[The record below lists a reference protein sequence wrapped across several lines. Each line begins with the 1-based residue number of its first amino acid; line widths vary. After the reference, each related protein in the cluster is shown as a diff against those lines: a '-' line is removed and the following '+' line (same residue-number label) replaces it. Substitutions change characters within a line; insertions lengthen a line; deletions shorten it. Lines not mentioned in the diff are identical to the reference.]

1 MPPTV
6 SGMQQFRAHFSKNHL
21 EKRRNIRVTFCEFSS
36 HLIVVM
42 LLVLGYNLSTVLNV
56 PQQDYTTVQV
66 DIPPKFFNG
75 DPPSLKADALG
86 SYLDGL
92 LTQPFPLQSL
102 ESYVAL
108 GNTVRS
114 GLGGQTDTV
123 NLLRQTNLGRRLNNI
138 LTRRVIML
146 APAGDMVNSLYTFMN
161 STVPALFV
169 EDGKRPRVVIYDTE
183 DEAVQYVQ
191 ENPNDAQPFALIVI
205 HHANPG
211 KVNYEIRT
219 PYYMVPNTNRVLN
232 RNSIGLSSRYR
243 EYIYSGFLSIQDC
256 VDKWAFEYTGAT
268 PLQNATFL
276 NATNPFNGQAVNITL
291 PTGTVFAA
299 NGTYNPNDI
308 YDPKNFQSFGFPLL
322 PRQENP
328 LCTKPVPYVMPFPIK
343 QYDNNPF
350 FARVGYMLGMGLV
363 MATMYPISRLVK
375 NMVEEKESRMRE
387 VMKIMGLADWALH
400 MSWVCSGCLLFF
412 WIALSTWYVTTR
424 SFIPKSDKTI
434 IFLYFFLFC
443 MSEAMFGMLL
453 SVFFSNSKI
462 ASICAP
468 VALFVCILPRYI
480 FFQSNDEELQ
490 TEKYWASLFSPTA
503 FVFGAD
509 AIADYEYGGVGL
521 QWDNIDDGAF
531 SFLGCLQM
539 MFVDI
544 ILYGVLAIYFDK
556 VLPGE
561 HGIALGPF
569 FFLKRKYWWPALEP
583 ADGDIYQEGSILD
596 QMKEFEPVTKEQ
608 ALKNDVERIPNS
620 EKSRAQV
627 CLHGLRKRYPDGKL
641 AVKKLSLTMLEGEIT
656 CLLGANGAGKTTTI
670 AVLTGLVSATAG
682 DVQIYGHS
690 LATDLQSIRLKT
702 GICPQHNV
710 LFAALTVA
718 EHLYFFGRIKG
729 LQGEELDQA
738 VTEVIQDV
746 GLTEK
751 RHALS
756 DSLSGGMKRKL
767 SLCIALMGDPK
778 FVLLDEPTSGMDP
791 YSRRSTWELLMRYR
805 KDRVILLTTHFMEE
819 ADTLGDRIAIMSEG
833 KLRCAGSSLFLKTR
847 YGAGYIL
854 SMARTKESANTANAN
869 LKQSQNLIE
878 ASAPDFSQAPKK
890 MESPFTHSAGA
901 DEESKTPP
909 DAARSVVAGQKQ
921 PIRGGSNDP
930 QVLRVEKVVC
940 SIIPDAYASSVVAG
954 EILFQLPLTATPLFG
969 QLFTKLKQ
977 TSKELG
983 VGSYGISI
991 TTLEQVFI
999 RLALESKAKSVAQE
1013 LRRKKR
1019 TADGIGDVLANVSGN
1034 INDVVAL
1041 NAAIMNEFD
1050 STAEDSDDDEEED
1063 DESWKL
1069 GGCLGKLNHLIM
1081 TAMHRAVV
1089 GDVVREEEDEGYELV
1104 DSGAYLA
1111 NAKELTKPIPRSP
1124 LRSVKSISDSS
1135 IPLKAESEIQIE
1147 MSPRV
1152 NGVVPPEPGSPYKGA
1167 YMTVLRSADD
1177 AIESIEQAK
1186 IDVSKVMAE
1195 SRLSS
1200 SAPPSKLFT
1209 PQPSKTL
1216 KDALH
1221 IDLNKDVENEE
1232 QDPDL
1237 EASTLVPQKPMSSEE
1252 VLEDAISQ
1260 DSKGKWNIYNYI
1272 CGLDPNWEQKSDDMG
1287 ISHGSLL
1294 VQFIE
1299 LLRKRWIV
1307 AKRDLKGFFFQVLF
1321 PTIQIFLVLT
1331 ILTISWSP
1339 AGKTLKFQSETL
1351 EKGLRGVQ
1359 PAITIAG
1366 AGANECWMHSPVTTM
1381 NATAYAPITAPNVT
1395 TSSKLSEYLLDLTT
1409 LPKES
1414 LPFPQRWAGIV
1425 MNDSVNMNLTVAWPW
1440 VRRNLDFI
1448 LENREAIEAIGTA
1461 FGLDVN
1467 GATGDLIGGSNNIN
1481 FVLPNTTA
1489 VNFTALNS
1497 QANPQNSNLTQAQ
1510 YYVFLNITNALAA
1523 GNGSDPATGN
1533 GAFNGQT
1540 EGTIKADQI
1549 AFNFTSSEVLFTNA
1563 TLLLGPPLN
1572 STTSLGNVSI
1582 PLETVLLQVLPT
1594 VKVDYPIAIPSAFS
1608 ILHNTT
1614 SPHSMAIYNGALVSS
1629 AFAQCSPVNAFDT
1642 GGHTRTR
1649 PVYLVKNHP
1658 LPVSIKQALETKI
1671 VLSVLASL
1679 FVLVPLCYIPA
1690 SFIPFLV
1697 KERVSK
1703 SKHLQNVSGV
1713 SLYTYWIATYVW
1725 DMFLFCILSSFCM
1738 LAFKVYEGD
1747 EGIFTSDT
1755 ESTLAVF
1762 SLITMYGC
1770 AAVPLSYIYSLPFD
1784 NHSTAQITI
1793 TFVNFITGFV
1803 GTLAILILQTL
1814 EETADV
1820 AIVLQEVFRIFPPFI
1835 IGEGF
1840 INLAGAFFTNILS
1853 NRRVSYFEWE
1863 ITGRCL
1869 YYLAIESAGYMGI
1882 ILFFE
1887 TSWFK
1892 RGIFFVERLKAQIAG
1907 RRLREAE
1914 KQTTLDMD
1922 VIEERDRLIDEDPSK
1937 YALFIRGLE
1946 KVYPP
1951 GLFCGQT
1958 KYAVRNISFACPYGE
1973 RFGLLGING
1982 AGKTTTLGILTGDCS
1997 ATAGEV
2003 FVGGYPLSD
2012 PRTKTLIG
2020 YCPQVDPLLEAMN
2033 SFETLFFFGRVRG
2046 IPETVLNLRINKLID
2061 QVGLRKH
2068 AKRPCGTYSGGN
2080 KRKLSLAVA
2089 MIGEPKVL
2097 FLDEPSTGMDPEARR
2112 SMWEVIEAVSANRSI
2127 VLVSH
2132 SMEECEALCT
2142 RIGIMVSGKMSCL
2155 GSTQHIKG
2163 RFGAEYQIEIRC
2175 VSQEGVAKVHKLL
2188 EDALPAVVVDETH
2201 GGFIRLKSSANINL
2215 ADAFQLIETNKKL
2228 CEVLDYSISQATLE
2242 QIFIRL
2248 ARDQEEE
2255 SGNAKGFSEEAE
2267 VGHKHTAVLTHE
2279 SKLDKAEEV
2288 SQSIELGDSDDE
2300 NKEGA

>member
-1 MPPTV
+1 MPTV

-21 EKRRNIRVTFCEFSS
+21 EKRRNFRVTFCEFGS

-42 LLVLGYNLSTVLNV
+42 LLVLGYSLSTVLH
-56 PQQDYTTVQV
+56 V
-66 DIPPKFFNG
+66 DEATYSTIQIDVPPKFFNG
-75 DPPSLKADALG
+75 DPPTLKVNALA
-86 SYLDGL
+86 SYLDGI

-102 ESYVAL
+102 ESYVSL
-108 GNTVRS
+108 GNTVR
-114 GLGGQTDTV
+114 GGVAGDTSFIS
-123 NLLRQTNLGRRLNNI
+123 LARQTQLGRRLNNI
-138 LTRRVIML
+138 ITRRVIML
-146 APAGDMVNSLYTFMN
+146 APRGPLVDSLFAFMN
-161 STVPALFV
+161 NTVPSLFV
-169 EDGKRPRVVIYDTE
+169 ADGGKPRVVIYESE
-183 DEAVQYVQ
+183 DAAVQYVQ
-191 ENPNDAQPFALIVI
+191 DNPDLSQPFALIVI
-205 HHANPG
+205 HQANPG
-211 KVNYEIRT
+211 RVNYEIRT

-243 EYIYSGFLSIQDC
+243 EYIYSGFLSLQDC
-256 VDKWAFEYTGAT
+256 VDKWAFEYTGAA
-268 PLQNATFL
+268 PKINATFA
-276 NATNPFNGQAVNITL
+276 NATNPTNGQAVNI
-291 PTGTVFAA
+291 PTNIVAGV
-299 NGTYNPNDI
+299 NDTYNPNDI
-308 YDPKNFQSFGFPLL
+308 YDPRNFQQFGFPLL
-322 PRQENP
+322 PRQSNP
-328 LCTKPVPYVMPFPIK
+328 QCEKPVPYVMPFPIR

-350 FARVGYMLGMGLV
+350 FSRVGYILGMGLV
-363 MATMYPISRLVK
+363 MSTMYPVSRLVK
-375 NMVEEKESRMRE
+375 NIVEEKESRMRE
-387 VMKIMGLADWALH
+387 VMKIMGLVDWAHQL
-400 MSWVCSGCLLFF
+400 SWFFTGFCLFT
-412 WIALSTWYVTTR
+412 WIALSTWYVTTQ
-424 SFIPKSDKTI
+424 SFIKNSNKTI
-434 IFLYFFLFC
+434 IFLYFFLFSV
-443 MSEAMFGMLL
+443 SEAMFAFLL

-480 FFQSNDEELQ
+480 FFQSNDEELAPQ
-490 TEKYWASLFSPTA
+490 KYYAALFSPTA

-509 AIADYEYGGVGL
+509 AIADYEFGGVGL

-539 MFVDI
+539 LFVDI
-544 ILYGVLAIYFDK
+544 ILYGLLAVYFDK

-561 HGIALGPF
+561 HGIALSPF
-569 FFLKRKYWWPALEP
+569 FFLQRNYWFPVDDARQSN
-583 ADGDIYQEGSILD
+583 AAYILD
-596 QMKEFEPVTKEQ
+596 QMKEFQPLNKEN
-608 ALKNDVERIPNS
+608 LSKNDVERIPDI
-620 EKSRAQV
+620 EKCRAQV

-641 AVKKLSLTMLEGEIT
+641 AVKNLSLTMLEGEIT

-670 AVLTGLVSATAG
+670 AVLTGLVTSTAG

-710 LFAALTVA
+710 LFANLTVE
-718 EHLYFFGRIKG
+718 EHLSFFGKIKG
-729 LQGEELDQA
+729 LSGTELRQA

-791 YSRRSTWELLMRYR
+791 YSRRSTWELLMRY
-805 KDRVILLTTHFMEE
+805 KKNRVILLTTHFMEE

-854 SMARTKESANTANAN
+854 SMARTKESAHAANTITAATATS
-869 LKQSQNLIE
+869 LME
-878 ASAPDFSQAPKK
+878 ASPLDFSQAPKK
-890 MESPFTHSAGA
+890 MQTPLHSSTEGE
-901 DEESKTPP
+901 DSKAPPELTP
-909 DAARSVVAGQKQ
+909 SVVTGQKK
-921 PIRGGSNDP
+921 PIRGASNDP

-940 SIIPDAYASSVVAG
+940 SIIPDAYASSIVAG

-969 QLFTKLKQ
+969 RLFTTLKQ

-999 RLALESKAKSVAQE
+999 RLALEAKAKSVAQE

-1019 TADGIGDVLANVSGN
+1019 TADGVVDVLTNLNANVV
-1034 INDVVAL
+1034 DVVAL

-1050 STAEDSDDDEEED
+1050 SNGEDSDDDDEYD
-1063 DESWKL
+1063 DETWKL
-1069 GGCLGKLNHLIM
+1069 GGCLSELNHLIV

-1089 GDVVREEEDEGYELV
+1089 GDVIPQNDEDGLELV
-1104 DSGAYLA
+1104 DSGAYLT
-1111 NAKELTKPIPRSP
+1111 NAKKTSKPVPSSPRRD
-1124 LRSVKSISDSS
+1124 LRSVADSS
-1135 IPLKAESEIQIE
+1135 VLLKTEDSRSELTPGSESVHPLL
-1147 MSPRV
+1147 
-1152 NGVVPPEPGSPYKGA
+1152 PGSPYA
-1167 YMTVLRSADD
+1167 ATSRVALRSANDTM
-1177 AIESIEQAK
+1177 ESIESTR
-1186 IDVSKVMAE
+1186 IDLSKVIFERNSLAG
-1195 SRLSS
+1195 SPNQIIL
-1200 SAPPSKLFT
+1200 K
-1209 PQPSKTL
+1209 PQPPKG
-1216 KDALH
+1216 KHVLH
-1221 IDLNKDVENEE
+1221 IDLEGDDDQESKQHE
-1232 QDPDL
+1232 DL
-1237 EASTLVPQKPMSSEE
+1237 EASNFMKSSEE
-1252 VLEDAISQ
+1252 VLADLVSQ
-1260 DSKGKWNIYNYI
+1260 DDAGKWNINKWM
-1272 CGLDPNWEQKSDDMG
+1272 CRSFSEREQSADNMG
-1287 ISHGSLL
+1287 ISHGTLR
-1294 VQFIE
+1294 VQFWE
-1299 LLRKRWIV
+1299 LLKKRWIV
-1307 AKRDLKGFFFQVLF
+1307 AKRDIKGFFFQVLF

-1339 AGKTLKFQSETL
+1339 AGKTLKFNSEIL
-1351 EKGLRGVQ
+1351 ETSQRGVK
-1359 PAITIAG
+1359 PAIVIAG
-1366 AGANECWMHSPVTTM
+1366 AGASECWMHGPINNI
-1381 NATAYAPITAPNVT
+1381 NATLYAPITKPNVN
-1395 TSSKLSEYLLDLTT
+1395 TSSKVSQYLLDLTE
-1409 LPKES
+1409 LPKNEFN
-1414 LPFPQRWAGIV
+1414 FPQRWAGLV
-1425 MNDSVNMNLTVAWPW
+1425 MNDSVNMNLTVSWPW

-1448 LENREAIEAIGTA
+1448 LENQAAISAVGAA

-1467 GATGDLIGGSNNIN
+1467 AATGDLVGGSNSIN
-1481 FVLPNTTA
+1481 FVLPNS
-1489 VNFTALNS
+1489 TALNFTLINNQVQS
-1497 QANPQNSNLTQAQ
+1497 NQALNLTAAQ
-1510 YYVFLNITNALAA
+1510 YNIFRNITNALAG
-1523 GNGSDPATGN
+1523 GNSADPASGQD
-1533 GAFNGQT
+1533 AFNGNTQ
-1540 EGTIKADQI
+1540 GTITASRI
-1549 AFNFTSSEVLFTNA
+1549 SFNFTSSEVLFTNA
-1563 TLLLGPPLN
+1563 TLRLGPPLN
-1572 STTSLGNVSI
+1572 STTNLGNVSI
-1582 PLETVLLQVLPT
+1582 PIRTVLEQVLPT
-1594 VKVDYPIAIPSAFS
+1594 VKVAYPIVIPTPYS

-1614 SPHSMAIYNGALVSS
+1614 SPHSQAIYNGQLVAS
-1629 AFAQCSPVNAFDT
+1629 AFAQCSPVGAYT
-1642 GGHTRTR
+1642 AGGYATKS

-1690 SFIPFLV
+1690 SFVPFLV
-1697 KERVSK
+1697 KERASK

-1713 SLYTYWIATYVW
+1713 SPYTYWIATYAW
-1725 DMFLFCILSSFCM
+1725 DMMLFLILSAFCM

-1747 EGIFTSDT
+1747 EGIFTSDA
-1755 ESTLAVF
+1755 ESTFAVF
-1762 SLITMYGC
+1762 ALISAYGF
-1770 AAVPLSYIYSLPFD
+1770 AAVPLSYIYSLPFE

-1803 GTLAILILQTL
+1803 GTLAILILQAL
-1814 EETADV
+1814 EETEDL
-1820 AIVLQEVFRIFPPFI
+1820 AIVLRQVFRAFPPYL

-1853 NRRVSYFEWE
+1853 NRRVSYFKWE

-1869 YYLAIESAGYMGI
+1869 YYLMLEAVGYMGI
-1882 ILFFE
+1882 MLFLE

-1892 RGIFFVERLKAQIAG
+1892 RGVFFVEKIRAQYAG
-1907 RRLREAE
+1907 RNLRNAE
-1914 KQTTLDMD
+1914 KATSLDVD
-1922 VIEERDRLIDEDPSK
+1922 VIEERDRLVDEDPSN

-2003 FVGGYPLSD
+2003 FVGGFPLSD
-2012 PRTKTLIG
+2012 PATKTLIG

-2068 AKRPCGTYSGGN
+2068 AHRPCGTYSGGN

-2112 SMWEVIEAVSANRSI
+2112 SMWEVIESVSANRSI

-2175 VSQEGVAKVHKLL
+2175 ISQEGVTKVHKLL
-2188 EDALPAVVVDETH
+2188 AEALPSVVVDETH
-2201 GGFIRLKSSANINL
+2201 GGFIRLKSSGSIDL
-2215 ADAFQLIETNKKL
+2215 GEAFHLIESNKEA
-2228 CEVLDYSISQATLE
+2228 CQVLDYSISQATLE

-2255 SGNAKGFSEEAE
+2255 TGNAKGFSTEWSGEEQ
-2267 VGHKHTAVLTHE
+2267 KHAALALRE
-2279 SKLDKAEEV
+2279 STYDKADKLN
-2288 SQSIELGDSDDE
+2288 QTIELDDDD
-2300 NKEGA
+2300 K